1 MVNIKSELKSS
12 QIVLFSM
19 SSSEYN
25 ENIINV
31 IKGLS
36 GNVCYIT
43 TNKTLDSLKEIFSKK
58 KVNMK
63 NIVFIDTI
71 SKAMMK
77 VPSQSEGVYYVSS
90 PGALT
95 ELSLVVKKFLKHD
108 FDYLV
113 FDAVT
118 NLLTYQNG
126 NMCSKFISD
135 LVDKIKK
142 SKTRAVFYAIES
154 AENEAMISKV
164 GTVVDKVV
172 GGKIVKSSVA
182 SSKKVKNLKS
192 TKEVK

>member
-1 MVNIKSELKSS
+1 MVNIKSELKSN
-12 QIVLFSM
+12 QIVLFPMPSNM
-19 SSSEYN
+19 YN
-25 ENIINV
+25 ENIISV

-43 TNKTLDSLKEIFSKK
+43 TNKTLDSLKEIFNKK
-58 KVNMK
+58 KVNMN

-77 VPSQSEGVYYVSS
+77 VPNQGESVYYVSS

-126 NMCSKFISD
+126 NMCSKFVAD
-135 LVDKIKK
+135 LVDKVKK

-154 AENEAMISKV
+154 AENEALISKAS
-164 GTVVDKVV
+164 TVVDKVV
-172 GGKIVKSSVA
+172 GGKVA
-182 SSKKVKNLKS
+182 KLPPSPKKAKNLKI
-192 TKEVK
+192 TKGVQ